1 MTDADEIPSGA
12 NKWIIAL
19 TVVFGSFMA
28 VMDIS
33 VVNVAL
39 PHMMGSFGANLSEI
53 TWVATAYSI
62 AEIIMLTMAGWW
74 STLLGRKRLYVGSF
88 ILFTAGSALCG
99 TATSFAQIITY
110 RVLQGIGGG
119 SLIPVSQA
127 ILRESFPPEQQGTA
141 MAVNGMGIVLAPA
154 IGPVLGGWLTDHFG
168 WPWIFYINV
177 PFSIIGILM
186 VLAFVK
192 DPSYMKRGVKSIDWG
207 GIALLTIG
215 LTVMQIVLERGESED
230 WLQSPWIVWGT
241 VVVVVSVVALIWWE
255 LRSDEP
261 IIEFRL
267 LRNIPLSVGSAI
279 GLVFGIGLFG
289 TTFLL
294 PEFTQHMLGYTAYDA
309 GLVLLPRAIALFIF
323 MPIAGVMYRYVD
335 ARLLILGGIIL
346 IIWSSYGLSNLSLH
360 SGSTD
365 LIPVLVIM
373 GMGMPFMFVTMT
385 TVALSTVPKAHMT
398 QASGLYTLSR
408 RVGGN
413 IAYALVA
420 TIVAHR
426 TQFHRANLA
435 EHVSDYNAN
444 YGSFHSAATTALM
457 DKGMSSAEA
466 SHAAVG
472 IANNLVN
479 QQATMLSYNDVA
491 WVMAGLFL
499 FALPLLILLP
509 PGHGPSKKKSPGMR
523 HQPRPASK
531 PSPQGLGSGSVPAR
545 Q

>member
-1 MTDADEIPSGA
+1 MDTAEYPSGA
-12 NKWIIAL
+12 RKWIIAL

-62 AEIIMLTMAGWW
+62 AEIIMLTMAAWW

-99 TATSFAQIITY
+99 TATSFTQMIVYRII
-110 RVLQGIGGG
+110 QGIGGG
-119 SLIPVSQA
+119 TLIPVSQA
-127 ILRESFPPEQQGTA
+127 ILRESFPPEEQGMA

-177 PFSIIGILM
+177 PISIVGILM
-186 VLAFVK
+186 VMAFVF
-192 DPSYMKRGVKSIDWG
+192 DPAYLRRGVKSIDWG

-215 LTVMQIVLERGESED
+215 LTLMQLVLERGEQED
-230 WLQSPWIVWGT
+230 WFQSSWIIAGT
-241 VVVVVSVVALIWWE
+241 IATVASIVGLVVWE
-255 LRSDEP
+255 LLIKEP
-261 IIEFRL
+261 IIDFRL
-267 LRNIPLSVGSAI
+267 LKNIPLTVGSLI

-309 GLVLLPRAIALFIF
+309 GLVLLPRAIALFVF
-323 MPIAGVMYRYVD
+323 MPVAGALYKHVD
-335 ARLLILGGIIL
+335 ARVLIIAGIAL
-346 IIWSSYGLSNLSLH
+346 IIWSSYGLSELSLSH
-360 SGSTD
+360 GFWD
-365 LIPVLVIM
+365 LVPILIIM
-373 GMGMPFMFVTMT
+373 GAGMPFMFVTMT
-385 TVALSTVPKAHMT
+385 TVALSTVPREDMT
-398 QASGLYTLSR
+398 QASGIYTLTR

-426 TQFHRANLA
+426 SQFHRSHLVEN
-435 EHVSDYNAN
+435 VNAMNPN
-444 YGSFHSAATTALM
+444 YQQFHGATTAALV
-457 DKGMSSAEA
+457 DHGMTAQ
-466 SHAAVG
+466 AAPQAVLG
-472 IANNLVN
+472 IANNMVN

-491 WVMAGLFL
+491 WIMAGLFL
-499 FALPLLILLP
+499 LALPLVFLLP
-509 PGHGPSKKKSPGMR
+509 KPKKKKPGPAPGH
-523 HQPRPASK
+523 
-531 PSPQGLGSGSVPAR
+531 
-545 Q
+545 